1 MAQFHPHESYDY
13 IVVGSGA
20 SGAVVAAR
28 LSENPAHQV
37 LLIEAGPDDTSPWI
51 GVPLGFARVLA
62 NPDYMWRYESGPEK
76 ALDNRSLAM
85 WRGKLLGGSTSV
97 NGMIYLRGAP
107 YDYDLWRQ
115 MGAVGWSYEDVLP
128 YFRKAETQSRGAD
141 EHHGG
146 TGPLHVE
153 DVRWRTPLS
162 DAFIDA
168 SASAGVPRIH
178 DFNREDIEGVGY
190 FQFTTHRGSRASTAR
205 TYLKSARRRRN
216 LAIMTKAVATHI
228 ELENG
233 VAKTV
238 CLSREGTTLRVSAR
252 AEIILSCGALGT
264 PQLLERSGIGD
275 PAMLRQLGIPVR
287 HDLSG
292 VGKNLMEH
300 LLVKR
305 SYLTTSRH
313 TLNAIMANPLAQLSA
328 GLRYGLGKSGPL
340 AAGPAPAGGLACTRP
355 GLPAP
360 DINFLF
366 HPFEV
371 DNFGTNL
378 ARESSFQISFFPLR
392 PESRG
397 HVHISSADHR
407 DAPIVTPNFLDTPD
421 DIRTALDALRLIG
434 KIGRSPSLAP
444 FGPKEVLPDLAEE
457 TDEALLAYIRANAT
471 AAFHSAGSCRMG
483 EDALAVVDPQLR
495 VRGIAGLR
503 VADASIMPAM
513 PSGALNAI
521 CIMIGEKCADM
532 IKSAE
537 PQ

>member
-216 LAIMTKAVATHI
+216 LASLKTAWPKPCASAARAQRCGSPRGPKSFSPVAPWARRSCSNARGLAIRPCCGSWASPCGMTFPA
-228 ELENG
+228 
-233 VAKTV
+233 
-238 CLSREGTTLRVSAR
+238 SAR
-252 AEIILSCGALGT
+252 T
-264 PQLLERSGIGD
+264 
-275 PAMLRQLGIPVR
+275 
-287 HDLSG
+287 
-292 VGKNLMEH
+292 
-300 LLVKR
+300 
-305 SYLTTSRH
+305 
-313 TLNAIMANPLAQLSA
+313 
-328 GLRYGLGKSGPL
+328 
-340 AAGPAPAGGLACTRP
+340 
-355 GLPAP
+355 
-360 DINFLF
+360 
-366 HPFEV
+366 
-371 DNFGTNL
+371 
-378 ARESSFQISFFPLR
+378 
-392 PESRG
+392 
-397 HVHISSADHR
+397 
-407 DAPIVTPNFLDTPD
+407 
-421 DIRTALDALRLIG
+421 
-434 KIGRSPSLAP
+434 
-444 FGPKEVLPDLAEE
+444 
-457 TDEALLAYIRANAT
+457 
-471 AAFHSAGSCRMG
+471 
-483 EDALAVVDPQLR
+483 
-495 VRGIAGLR
+495 
-503 VADASIMPAM
+503 
-513 PSGALNAI
+513 
-521 CIMIGEKCADM
+521 
-532 IKSAE
+532 
-537 PQ
+537 